1 MRDLYNKS
9 ALNRIAS
16 QDRLDKTIVLVSPV
30 LWVSVVGAFLVI
42 GGLMLWGFAG
52 RLPTSVDTTGVYMN
66 EDGTEA
72 IYAQTDGFVTDIKV
86 DKGAVL
92 AEGDLVAT
100 LGTEE
105 DVYQIQQL
113 DTRISYV
120 ENMTFESELDVVTK
134 DTEQL
139 AQIKLNAKD
148 SDKTLEETMASLDLK
163 KEKLQ
168 AAEEDVKAKEETML
182 KYKEMYY
189 STLAITDQKNEVAYT
204 EANSDYETH
213 FNMYEQ
219 AKNTYISSKE
229 SYNTKKANFD
239 ANYAQFDPSLHTDE
253 EKAAY
258 EAALADVESAR
269 TTAEDYRIFMEQ
281 AGEKL
286 TTANKTLEQ
295 VRTDY
300 LEYLNGLSGTQA
312 ENVVASTEYSEAL
325 QNYTA
330 AKNAFKT
337 LNDEVDELEL
347 KAVMDEGESE
357 NSAENYELQ
366 FNNQKSATLMDLQ
379 TQRDNLLNKASM
391 GSITASSPGEI
402 YDIPIA
408 LGMAVSKGSV
418 IANILSGDLNN
429 DTAICYVELSDAKK
443 IEEGMEAHIYPSTV
457 NKQEYGHIVATVEYV
472 NGYVESKENMMAQL
486 GNESLVQEFEQKGP
500 VIEVICRLK
509 PDSTTASGYEW
520 SSEKGKD
527 VMLTQGTIVS
537 ATVITGSKRPVDLL
551 IPYLKEKLEFN
562 PKDAKTQ

>member
-30 LWVSVVGAFLVI
+30 LWVSVIGAFLVI
-42 GGLMLWGFAG
+42 GGLLIWGYAG

-120 ENMTFESELDVVTK
+120 ENMTFDSELDVVTK

-148 SDKTLEETMASLDLK
+148 SDKTLEETKASLDLK

-189 STLAITDQKNEVAYT
+189 ATLAITDQKNEVAYT

-213 FNMYEQ
+213 FNLYEQ

-281 AGEKL
+281 QGEKL

-325 QNYTA
+325 QSYTA
-330 AKNAFKT
+330 AKNAYKT

-357 NSAENYELQ
+357 NSVENYELQ

-379 TQRDNLLNKASM
+379 TQRENLLNKASM
-391 GSITASSPGEI
+391 GSITAAHPGEI

-443 IEEGMEAHIYPSTV
+443 IAEGMEAHIYPSTV

-500 VIEVICRLK
+500 VVEVICRLNQ
-509 PDSTTASGYEW
+509 DSSTASGYQW